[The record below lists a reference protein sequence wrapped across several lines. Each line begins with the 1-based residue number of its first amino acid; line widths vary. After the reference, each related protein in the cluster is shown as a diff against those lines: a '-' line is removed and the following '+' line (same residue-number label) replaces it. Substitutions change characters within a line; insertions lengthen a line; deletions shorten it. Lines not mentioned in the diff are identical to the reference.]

1 MPENEAPHTAD
12 DEEIRRLWVQACDA
26 WTRGDA
32 HAYGETFTPDVDYV
46 PYDGSLV
53 RGRQAVV
60 DSHDR
65 LFRGVLAGSSLVGE
79 VESIRYIDADVA
91 IVHTMGSVLMPWR
104 SKLPKRRLSRQTVIA
119 VRTGEGWRGVPQHP
133 GPPGADPRARFLP
146 VTSLPRDDPP
156 RPACRRRPA
165 PRRHPVRTAD
175 ELIPDRSSGASSGTV
190 G

>member
-1 MPENEAPHTAD
+1 MPENEAPHKAD
-12 DEEIRRLWVQACDA
+12 DEEIRRLWVRACDA

-60 DSHDR
+60 ASHDR
-65 LFRGVLAGSSLVGE
+65 LFRGVLTGSALVGE

-119 VRTGEGWRGVPQHP
+119 VRTGEGWRFTAVHN
-133 GPPGADPRARFLP
+133 AR
-146 VTSLPRDDPP
+146 VR
-156 RPACRRRPA
+156 
-165 PRRHPVRTAD
+165 PVRIREPNSFPSRASRAMTRLGRRVGAGRHRAD
-175 ELIPDRSSGASSGTV
+175 TQSEPQTS
-190 G
+190 